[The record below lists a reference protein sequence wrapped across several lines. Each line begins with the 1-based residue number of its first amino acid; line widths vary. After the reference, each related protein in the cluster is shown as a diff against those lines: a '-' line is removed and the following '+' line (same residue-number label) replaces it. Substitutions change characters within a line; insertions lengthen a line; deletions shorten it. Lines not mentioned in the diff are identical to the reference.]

1 MIAGPADILA
11 RGGGEGGTGLEY
23 LYLASRS
30 LTTQAANNNTETTN
44 ASSACAR
51 NHDPDSAGSDADET
65 ADSEGL
71 NDAMLQLFVSD
82 TEGSD
87 FEGFEEDDDY

>member
-1 MIAGPADILA
+1 MNGFRKAGLLSLVQGEAD
-11 RGGGEGGTGLEY
+11 E
-23 LYLASRS
+23 
-30 LTTQAANNNTETTN
+30 TETTN

-51 NHDPDSAGSDADET
+51 NHDSDSAGSDADET

-71 NDAMLQLFVSD
+71 SNAMLQLFVSD